1 MGFVLSPLLLDKT
14 NYMKNMKKL
23 SILALL
29 FSALSLCAQE
39 ATVYDG
45 ADGSAFPW
53 LPSNSTGQINANGG
67 DCVYE
72 NYNQANGNPIVASHE
87 SDPWF
92 IRNDGSNGGS
102 LSFRN
107 CYIDLMTNGK
117 GTIFNN
123 SSGDFELNF
132 DSTEILM
139 GSSNGSFTMAWND
152 RSSNFKV
159 NFTNGSKAGVS
170 PSTGRFTVNS
180 YASYNNLGFL
190 SGSAE
195 INISGTSSATTEIGF
210 WDVNLYSSTD
220 SASTYKNAIN
230 ISGYS
235 NVAIHNTN
243 IGTSAAAGSTTSTLK
258 IEGGNCE
265 VKIDG
270 NLNIAGSSLG
280 TSAEKP
286 VGGILEFVADDYGV
300 STLDV
305 AKVSDFSGVLSL
317 DFSSIKLEAEQLYE
331 FVLIS
336 ATSDW
341 TEIGN
346 ELLSSDRVLMKTANA
361 ADEWELYMAGNM
373 LVLNYT
379 AAVPEPSAIA
389 LVFGLFAFAFAAFR
403 GRR

>member
-1 MGFVLSPLLLDKT
+1 MTKI
-14 NYMKNMKKL
+14 KEL
-23 SILALL
+23 SIFTLIFAA
-29 FSALSLCAQE
+29 FSLGAQE

-67 DCVYE
+67 DYIYE
-72 NYNQANGNPIVASHE
+72 NYNQANGNSIVPDHAADS
-87 SDPWF
+87 WF
-92 IRNDGSNGGS
+92 IRNDGANGGS

-107 CYIDLMTNGK
+107 CYIDLMANAK

-123 SSGDFELNF
+123 SNGDFELSF

-152 RSSNFKV
+152 RGSNFKV

-195 INISGTSSATTEIGF
+195 INISGTSAATTEIGF

-220 SASTYKNAIN
+220 SAGTYKNAIN

-235 NVAIHNTN
+235 NVVIHNTN
-243 IGTSAAAGSTTSTLK
+243 IGTSAAAGGTTSTLK
-258 IEGGNCE
+258 IEGENCA

-280 TSAEKP
+280 TSAENP
-286 VGGILEFVADDYGV
+286 VGGILEFVARDYGV
-300 STLDV
+300 STLEV
-305 AKVSDFSGVLSL
+305 ATISDFSGVLSL

-336 ATSDW
+336 ATNDWSD
-341 TEIGN
+341 IGS
-346 ELLSSDRVLMKTANA
+346 ELVSSDRVLMKTANS
-361 ADEWELYMAGNM
+361 ADEWQLYMDGNR

-379 AAVPEPSAIA
+379 AAVPEPASLAFA
-389 LVFGLFAFAFAAFR
+389 LGVFAFAFAAFR
-403 GRR
+403 GRRQR